1 MKATGILRRI
11 DELGRVVIP
20 KEIRKTMKMREGE
33 ELEIYTTA
41 EEVVLKKYS
50 ELSSMES
57 FARSLVSVIRKVTGR
72 SVAVT
77 DGDVVIASNGALVP
91 RAGQPIGEELRKVIE
106 GRRVVVHADGK
117 CLSLG
122 EEKAR
127 GEVIRP
133 ILSAGDL
140 FGALILSSDEPLTK
154 ADETVAAMGA
164 GLFEDQIDRERSR
177 ATRGRADRRQP
188 FGEGGRRAL

>member
-33 ELEIYTTA
+33 ELEIFTTE

-50 ELSSMES
+50 ELSAREG
-57 FARSLVSVIRKVTGR
+57 FARSLVAAMHKVTGR

-77 DGDVVIASNGALVP
+77 DGDFVIAAAGKGVP
-91 RAGQPIGEELRKVIE
+91 AVGDGVREDLRLLISSR
-106 GRRVVVHADGK
+106 RRVVLAEGK
-117 CLSLG
+117 CLTFG
-122 EEKAR
+122 AEQMR
-127 GEVIRP
+127 GEIIQP

-140 FGALILSSDEPLTK
+140 FGALILASGEPLTK
-154 ADETVAAMGA
+154 ADEQLVAMGA
-164 GLFEDQIDRERSR
+164 NLLEQQIDR
-177 ATRGRADRRQP
+177 
-188 FGEGGRRAL
+188 

>member
-33 ELEIYTTA
+33 ELEIYTTE

-57 FARSLVSVIRKVTGR
+57 LAETLVTAIHKASGHI
-72 SVAVT
+72 AVVV
-77 DGDVVIASNGALVP
+77 DGDRVIAAAGKDAPMSGELISEALRLVISA
-91 RAGQPIGEELRKVIE
+91 RRRMVLEGEKVIPF
-106 GRRVVVHADGK
+106 GK
-117 CLSLG
+117 
-122 EEKAR
+122 EEAR

-133 ILSAGDL
+133 ILASGDL
-140 FGALILSSDEPLTK
+140 FGALVILSGEGVTK
-154 ADETVAAMGA
+154 ADEQLAEMGA
-164 GLFEDQIDRERSR
+164 ILFEQQIER
-177 ATRGRADRRQP
+177 
-188 FGEGGRRAL
+188 